1 MSRARTPAITAA
13 GLTKRFDATVAVHD
27 VSFTVTAG
35 SVAALVGPPGSGK
48 TTVAGLMLGL
58 VAPTAGTRTV
68 EGRAGAVLDPRGL
81 QPGATVRGQLR
92 VYAGAAGAPD
102 EEVDAL
108 LVRTG
113 LRDLAGQRVRSL
125 GPAQQ
130 IRLAAAIALLGD
142 PPVLV
147 LDDPFDGLEAP
158 DRSWL
163 ADLLRGHTRRGGTAL
178 LTSQS
183 LAAAVPIAD
192 QLIVLSEGVVVY
204 QGTPRTLRRS
214 HPDRL
219 IVGASSPIALAT
231 ALAAYG
237 FTDTVMRSDGRLA
250 VAEAGRKDIEN
261 AAVAARVQLTELIPE
276 PVHPDR
282 VLAALTRSGPAPVSP
297 VPTSPYGVPR

>member
-1 MSRARTPAITAA
+1 MSRARPPVVTAT
-13 GLTKRFDATVAVHD
+13 GLTKRFDTTVAVHD
-27 VSFTVTAG
+27 VSFTVAG
-35 SVAALVGPPGSGK
+35 GTVAALVGPPGSGK
-48 TTVAGLMLGL
+48 TTVAGMLLGL
-58 VAPTAGTRTV
+58 VTPTSGTRTV

-81 QPGATVRGQLR
+81 QPGSTVRGQLR
-92 VYAGAAGAPD
+92 IYAGAAGAPD
-102 EEVDAL
+102 EQVDAL
-108 LVRTG
+108 LLRTG
-113 LRDLAGQRVRSL
+113 LHEVEEQRVRTL
-125 GPAQQ
+125 TVAQQ
-130 IRLAAAIALLGD
+130 TRLAAAIALLGD

-147 LDDPFDGLEAP
+147 LDDPFDQLDAA

-163 ADLLRGHTRRGGTAL
+163 ADLLRGYTRRGGTAV

-183 LAAAVPIAD
+183 LAAVVPIAD
-192 QLIVLSEGVVVY
+192 QLIVVSEGVVVY
-204 QGTPRTLRRS
+204 QGTPRKLRRS

-261 AAVAARVQLTELIPE
+261 AAVAARVQLTELVPE

-282 VLAALTRSGPAPVSP
+282 VLAALTRGGPAPVSP